1 MYLSGKG
8 KERKTMKE
16 KHLDEL
22 LYIIRYKGTKRLAID
37 EVEQAIEEIKK
48 EILK

>member
-8 KERKTMKE
+8 KEVINMQE

-22 LYIIRYKGTKRLAID
+22 LYTIRYNGTKRLKID

>member
-8 KERKTMKE
+8 KERKTMQE

-22 LYIIRYKGTKRLAID
+22 LYTIRYNGTKRLKID
-37 EVEQAIEEIKK
+37 EVEKAIEEIRQ